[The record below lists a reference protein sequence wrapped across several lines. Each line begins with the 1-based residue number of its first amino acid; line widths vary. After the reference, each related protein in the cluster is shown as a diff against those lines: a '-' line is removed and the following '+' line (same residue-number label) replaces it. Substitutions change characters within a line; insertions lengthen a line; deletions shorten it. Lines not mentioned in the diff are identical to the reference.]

1 MKINEKIIING
12 LDGKIEFDLNYFIDK
27 IISIGLTAFEYYTIP
42 FNHFEIRLG
51 KFKIICNVYKKFDF
65 DNITTY
71 VIISGLS
78 MKQKK
83 EYYADI
89 NKKIELF
96 KFNNLDII
104 KFKYFI
110 KEIEITEREKIKYKS
125 YKNLIS
131 EKIKSNKN
139 DIELIF
145 NEICE
150 LINEFSEDYLI
161 NKASSILNNNYI
173 CKESK
178 WKKLFVRKANGRSY

>member
-1 MKINEKIIING
+1 MKKIIING
-12 LDGKIEFDLNYFIDK
+12 LDGKIEFDLNCFIDK
-27 IISIGLTAFEYYTIP
+27 IICIGITALEYNTAL
-42 FNHFEIRLG
+42 FNSNEVRLG
-51 KFKIICNVYKKFDF
+51 KFKIIYKVYKKYDF
-65 DNITTY
+65 DNISCC
-71 VIISGLS
+71 VMISGLI
-78 MKQKK
+78 MKQEKK

-89 NKKIELF
+89 NKEIELF

-104 KFKYFI
+104 KFEDFI
-110 KEIEITEREKIKYKS
+110 EEIEITEIEKIKYKT
-125 YKNLIS
+125 YENLIS

-173 CKESK
+173 YKESK
-178 WKKLFVRKANGRSY
+178 WNLL

>member
-1 MKINEKIIING
+1 MKKIIING

-27 IISIGLTAFEYYTIP
+27 IISIGITAFEYNTVL
-42 FNHFEIRLG
+42 FNVFEVGLG
-51 KFKIICNVYKKFDF
+51 KFKIIYKVYKKYDF
-65 DNITTY
+65 DNTSY
-71 VIISGLS
+71 CVIISGLI
-78 MKQKK
+78 MKQGKK

-96 KFNNLDII
+96 KFNNIDII
-104 KFKYFI
+104 KFKDFI
-110 KEIEITEREKIKYKS
+110 EEIEITEREKIKYKS
-125 YKNLIS
+125 YENLIS

-139 DIELIF
+139 YIELIF

-173 CKESK
+173 YKESK
-178 WKKLFVRKANGRSY
+178 WKQKN

>member
-42 FNHFEIRLG
+42 FNPFEVRLG

-65 DNITTY
+65 DNTSGY

-78 MKQKK
+78 MKQEKK

-96 KFNNLDII
+96 KFNNIDII
-104 KFKYFI
+104 KFKDFI
-110 KEIEITEREKIKYKS
+110 EEIEITEREKIKYKS
-125 YKNLIS
+125 YENLIS

-139 DIELIF
+139 DTELIF

-178 WKKLFVRKANGRSY
+178 WKKLLIKL

>member
-1 MKINEKIIING
+1 MKKIIING
-12 LDGKIEFDLNYFIDK
+12 LNGKIEFDLNYFIDK
-27 IISIGLTAFEYYTIP
+27 IISMGITAFEYDTIP
-42 FNHFEIRLG
+42 FNTLEVILG
-51 KFKIICNVYKKFDF
+51 KFKIICKVYKKFDF
-65 DNITTY
+65 DNTSGG
-71 VIISGLS
+71 VIISGLI
-78 MKQKK
+78 MKQEKK

-110 KEIEITEREKIKYKS
+110 EEIEITEREKIKYKS
-125 YKNLIS
+125 CENLIS

-139 DIELIF
+139 EIELIF

-150 LINEFSEDYLI
+150 LINEFSEYYLI

-173 CKESK
+173 YKESK
-178 WKKLFVRKANGRSY
+178 WNIL